1 MTIPRKT
8 GRPGAPVPAHSD
20 EVVEVHERLL
30 RSYSLRSQ
38 YVDVGSGRLHV
49 VESGAGPP
57 VILLHGTNTS
67 ALSFL
72 PLLEHLDGLRV
83 IAVDRP
89 GFGLSAPSNVPRER
103 FRGAAVEFLEELVDE
118 LALESFALAGNSMG
132 GTWALWYALH
142 RPERV
147 RRLVL
152 IGSAPLL
159 PGTCAPAPLRLVTVP
174 VVGDLLTR
182 LLKPNAKM
190 VVRLLSSVGEKD
202 TIVRHPDVI
211 EAVVAAGRDPVAAR
225 GNLAELRAAISPF
238 GFRHSAMI
246 RNDELRHLSVPTLLI
261 WGDHDP
267 VGGVEVAQAAAGL
280 IPDAQLELLPAGHVP
295 YLGHPDRTSELV
307 SGFIRSGADG
317 TLQT

>member
-1 MTIPRKT
+1 M
-8 GRPGAPVPAHSD
+8 
-20 EVVEVHERLL
+20 
-30 RSYSLRSQ
+30 
-38 YVDVGSGRLHV
+38 
-49 VESGAGPP
+49 
-57 VILLHGTNTS
+57 
-67 ALSFL
+67 
-72 PLLEHLDGLRV
+72 
-83 IAVDRP
+83 
-89 GFGLSAPSNVPRER
+89 
-103 FRGAAVEFLEELVDE
+103 
-118 LALESFALAGNSMG
+118 
-132 GTWALWYALH
+132 WYALR

-159 PGTCAPAPLRLVTVP
+159 PGTRAPAPLRLMTVP

-225 GNLAELRAAISPF
+225 ANLAELRAAISPF

-267 VGGVEVAQAAAGL
+267 VGGVEVAQAVAGL
-280 IPDAQLELLPAGHVP
+280 IPAAQLELLPAGHVP

-317 TLQT
+317 ALQT